1 MENKPQMRKGMT
13 GDDKVASRRKL
24 TRDAVVASICGFVV
38 VFMVGA
44 SYAAVPF
51 YNWFCRATGFNGTTQ
66 VATSAPSDAPL
77 ARKVM
82 VRFDA
87 NVGPGLPWKFQ
98 PEQNEIEVRIGEVV
112 TVFYTVT
119 NQAARTTA
127 GQAAYNVAPLTVG
140 AYFQKINCFC
150 FTEQTMGPGE
160 KREMPVVF
168 YVDPELA
175 KDSENDTLNTITLSY
190 TFDPV
195 RDPAPNPVAAAPII
209 FGVGTIGVLYTMA
222 SWWGDVIREAQY
234 KGDHTRVVQI
244 SHRYGMILF
253 IASEVMF
260 FVAWFWAF
268 FNSALFPA
276 DAVHATRDAVFGCGP
291 GTAMGACSV
300 PGTWPPKGI
309 ETFDPWHLPL
319 LNTLLLLTSGTTVT
333 WAHHALLEDD
343 RQGLKYGLILTV
355 LLA

>member
-1 MENKPQMRKGMT
+1 MENEPQMREGMT
-13 GDDKVASRRKL
+13 GSGKTASRRTL

-77 ARKVM
+77 QRKIS

-87 NVGPGLPWKFQ
+87 NVGPGLPWKFE

-119 NQAARTTA
+119 NQAARATT
-127 GQAAYNVAPLTVG
+127 GVAAYNVAPLTVG

-175 KDSENDTLNTITLSY
+175 KDSENDGLNTITLSY
-190 TFDPV
+190 TFYPV
-195 RDPAPNPVAAAPII
+195 RDPAPKPLAA
-209 FGVGTIGVLYTMA
+209 GE
-222 SWWGDVIREAQY
+222 GDRR
-234 KGDHTRVVQI
+234 KGN
-244 SHRYGMILF
+244 L
-253 IASEVMF
+253 
-260 FVAWFWAF
+260 
-268 FNSALFPA
+268 
-276 DAVHATRDAVFGCGP
+276 
-291 GTAMGACSV
+291 
-300 PGTWPPKGI
+300 
-309 ETFDPWHLPL
+309 
-319 LNTLLLLTSGTTVT
+319 
-333 WAHHALLEDD
+333 
-343 RQGLKYGLILTV
+343 
-355 LLA
+355 

>member
-1 MENKPQMRKGMT
+1 MENKPQMREGVT
-13 GDDKVASRRKL
+13 GSGKTASRRTL

-77 ARKVM
+77 QRKIA

-87 NVGPGLPWKFQ
+87 NVGPGLPWKFE

-119 NQAARTTA
+119 NQAARATA
-127 GQAAYNVAPLTVG
+127 GVAAYNVAPLTVG

-168 YVDPELA
+168 YVDPQLA
-175 KDSENDTLNTITLSY
+175 KDSENDGLKTITLSY
-190 TFDPV
+190 TFYPV
-195 RDPAPNPVAAAPII
+195 RDPAPKPLAA
-209 FGVGTIGVLYTMA
+209 GE
-222 SWWGDVIREAQY
+222 GDKRR
-234 KGDHTRVVQI
+234 GN
-244 SHRYGMILF
+244 L
-253 IASEVMF
+253 
-260 FVAWFWAF
+260 
-268 FNSALFPA
+268 
-276 DAVHATRDAVFGCGP
+276 
-291 GTAMGACSV
+291 
-300 PGTWPPKGI
+300 
-309 ETFDPWHLPL
+309 
-319 LNTLLLLTSGTTVT
+319 
-333 WAHHALLEDD
+333 
-343 RQGLKYGLILTV
+343 
-355 LLA
+355 

>member
-1 MENKPQMRKGMT
+1 MENRPQMREGVT
-13 GDDKVASRRKL
+13 GSGKTASRRTL

-77 ARKVM
+77 QRKIA

-87 NVGPGLPWKFQ
+87 NVGPGLPWKFE

-119 NQAARTTA
+119 NQAARSTT
-127 GQAAYNVAPLTVG
+127 GVAAYNVAPLTVG

-168 YVDPELA
+168 YVDPALA
-175 KDSENDTLNTITLSY
+175 KDSENDTLKAITLSY
-190 TFDPV
+190 TFYPV
-195 RDPAPNPVAAAPII
+195 RDPAPKPLAA
-209 FGVGTIGVLYTMA
+209 GE
-222 SWWGDVIREAQY
+222 GDKR
-234 KGDHTRVVQI
+234 KGN
-244 SHRYGMILF
+244 L
-253 IASEVMF
+253 
-260 FVAWFWAF
+260 
-268 FNSALFPA
+268 
-276 DAVHATRDAVFGCGP
+276 
-291 GTAMGACSV
+291 
-300 PGTWPPKGI
+300 
-309 ETFDPWHLPL
+309 
-319 LNTLLLLTSGTTVT
+319 
-333 WAHHALLEDD
+333 
-343 RQGLKYGLILTV
+343 
-355 LLA
+355 